1 MIFLLSNE
9 SFKQPTWM
17 LLHHALMTAGE
28 AIARLIGVAI
38 CFGKAYVY
46 EVITA
51 SVCKDTSNQQITRRW
66 PPAFLP
72 YSGFK
77 SLIAASLPPASRLPI
92 LSRFH

>member
-38 CFGKAYVY
+38 CVRAKAYVSCIN
-46 EVITA
+46 ELE
-51 SVCKDTSNQQITRRW
+51 SVT
-66 PPAFLP
+66 
-72 YSGFK
+72 
-77 SLIAASLPPASRLPI
+77 
-92 LSRFH
+92 H